1 MKMKRAVACLLALL
15 ICFILPFSVSA
26 SESGVYYNCKCYN
39 GEMKIALTFDDGP
52 HPRKTPQILNILEK
66 YGIKSTFFLIG
77 QNIKYYP
84 DAARMIIDRG
94 HEIGNHTFTHPH
106 NLNQSSESEILDEMN
121 KCEEAIKGLLG
132 YKPTVF
138 RPPEGVVEGGI
149 CKIAKSCG
157 YNVILWS
164 IDTRDWAGVPAEKIV
179 SDLTKSISPGDI
191 ILMHDYTGKKSHTAE
206 ALELMIPELL
216 KMGYSFV
223 TVSELINK

>member
-1 MKMKRAVACLLALL
+1 MKTKKTVSCLLALL
-15 ICFILPFSVSA
+15 ICFVLPFSASA

-52 HPRKTPQILNILEK
+52 HPRKTPQILDILDR
-66 YGIKSTFFLIG
+66 YSIKATFFLIG
-77 QNIKYYP
+77 QNVSYYT
-84 DAARMIIDRG
+84 DAGKMILERG

-106 NLNQSSESEILDEMN
+106 NLNNFSEALILEEMN
-121 KCEEAIKGLLG
+121 KCEKTIVDLLG
-132 YKPTVF
+132 HKPTLF
-138 RPPEGVVEGGI
+138 RPPEGVIDGGI

-164 IDTRDWAGVPAEKIV
+164 ADTRDWAGVPARQIV
-179 SDLTKSISPGDI
+179 SEITKSISPGDI

-223 TVSELINK
+223 TVSELINE